1 MLIYQNDI
9 KILKINFKQKIKFLI
24 FLINKRH
31 SKISCPYDH
40 GQVEHKNER
49 KSKPEVTRPDP
60 NLPPCKPNQNSN
72 K

>member
-1 MLIYQNDI
+1 MLVYQNDI
-9 KILKINFKQKIKFLI
+9 KILKINFKQKKKILI

-31 SKISCPYDH
+31 SKISCPSDH
-40 GQVEHKNER
+40 GPVEHKKER